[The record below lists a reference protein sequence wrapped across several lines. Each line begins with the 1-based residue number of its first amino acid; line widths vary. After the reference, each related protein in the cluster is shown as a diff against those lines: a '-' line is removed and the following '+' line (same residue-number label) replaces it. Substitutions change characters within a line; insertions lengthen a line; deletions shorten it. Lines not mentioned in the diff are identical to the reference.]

1 MCVYM
6 ASAARK
12 RARTGGGGEDGDAPV
27 PVADGFE
34 APIFGARVVG
44 QVTTLTLE
52 GEDGPLASLGPVGV
66 ASDHAGAWY
75 VSTKDSLLHV
85 SAAGRVR
92 RVAALPASGV
102 FYTVAASPNGSAL
115 FVADFTRNKI
125 RRVEV
130 ATGAVTTLAG
140 SGQVGGADGV
150 GDAAEFCSPL
160 GLAISPNGSALFVA
174 DFHNHKI
181 RRVEFA
187 TGEVTT
193 IAGSGDEGDA
203 DGVGD
208 AAEFYFPHGISIS
221 PDGSALFVADSSN
234 HKIRRVEVATG
245 AVTTLAGS
253 GEEGGADG
261 VGDAAQFYNPSGV
274 AISPDGGALF
284 VANYGNDKI
293 RRVEVATGEVTTL
306 AGSGTSGSVDGVG
319 DAAELNGP
327 VEVDISPDG
336 STLLVAS
343 DGGLRQ
349 VCVAA
354 PPPPPSFAPIV
365 VPPSTILAD
374 LAKTR
379 GDATLPQGMVTFLVG
394 DDEER
399 IEHVSKNNLCA
410 RSPVFRTMFG
420 IGMKERDA
428 AEVTVA
434 HTGLASFTALVDYLL
449 SDQFDLGEEEGRA
462 QRALDLRELA
472 QMYQVPRLELL
483 CAQALQE
490 SVAPAT
496 AVPLLEA
503 ARTMGD
509 GRLLAQCR
517 RFVAD
522 HAAEVRASGGVEQL
536 RDFGVAKG
544 LLGDALDQVAELKG
558 AMHALRVAES

>member
-1 MCVYM
+1 M
-6 ASAARK
+6 ARK
-12 RARTGGGGEDGDAPV
+12 RARTGGGEDGDVPV

-52 GEDGPLASLGPVGV
+52 GVDGLSLGEVGV

-75 VSTKDSLLHV
+75 VATKDSLLHV

-92 RVAALPASGV
+92 RVAALPASDE
-102 FYTVAASPNGSAL
+102 FYTVAASPNGSAV
-115 FVADFTRNKI
+115 FVADFSNHEI

-140 SGQVGGADGV
+140 SGEEGAADGV
-150 GDAAEFCSPL
+150 GDAAEFDSPY
-160 GLAISPNGSALFVA
+160 GVAL
-174 DFHNHKI
+174 
-181 RRVEFA
+181 
-187 TGEVTT
+187 
-193 IAGSGDEGDA
+193 SSDA
-203 DGVGD
+203 
-208 AAEFYFPHGISIS
+208 
-221 PDGSALFVADSSN
+221 SALFVADSSN

-253 GEEGGADG
+253 GESGDADGVGDAAQFCSPLGLAISPDGSALFVADYSNNKIRRVEVATGAVTTLAGSGEDGGADG
-261 VGDAAQFYNPSGV
+261 VGDAAQFCYPHGIS
-274 AISPDGGALF
+274 ISPDGGALF
-284 VANYGNDKI
+284 VADVDNHKI

-306 AGSGTSGSVDGVG
+306 AGSGTRGSTDGVG
-319 DAAELNGP
+319 DASELNGP
-327 VEVDISPDG
+327 VEVALSPDG
-336 STLLVAS
+336 STLLVGS
-343 DGGLRQ
+343 NGGLRQ

-365 VPPSTILAD
+365 VPPSTLGAD
-374 LAKTR
+374 FAKTR
-379 GDATLPQGMVTFLVG
+379 GDASLPQGMVTFLVG
-394 DDEER
+394 DDRER
-399 IEHVSKNNLCA
+399 IEHVSKNVLCA

-428 AEVTVA
+428 AEVTVS
-434 HTGLASFTALVDYLL
+434 HTDLASFTALVDYLL
-449 SDQFDLGEEEGRA
+449 SDKFDLGEEEGRA

-503 ARTMGD
+503 AHTLGD

-544 LLGDALDQVAELKG
+544 LLGDALDQVVELKG